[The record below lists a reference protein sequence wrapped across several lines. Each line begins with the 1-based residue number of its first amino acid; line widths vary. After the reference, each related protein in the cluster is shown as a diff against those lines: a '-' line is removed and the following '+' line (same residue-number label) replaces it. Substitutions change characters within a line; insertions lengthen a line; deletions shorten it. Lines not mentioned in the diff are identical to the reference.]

1 MSLSISILGQSNSIL
16 KAGFFQKF
24 LDADDTIEV
33 TSAGRIGASPS
44 LLGPY
49 FAQGDFFKGSE
60 FCIVD
65 TCVIDFSLLSANAI
79 DYYDVV
85 RWVEWIGHS
94 AKRANCEPVFV
105 CIPVSDINASRTIIS
120 ACISVCQKQDW
131 YYLDVRDVIA
141 AVVKSKNVDAKE
153 LYADGSHPAEFL
165 SGVIATHLG
174 NFLTKIRTAKT
185 AKCKRTFAF
194 TAYDRVPLKDQI
206 AGTPA
211 EYSSRLIAFSGV
223 RLERG
228 ETYPIHIGSDSS
240 IRGLMVNSAACKSV
254 LSIEGDRTFHKNLRL
269 KPYHPTNFE
278 ARLIPICRPI
288 RDHQGMVRLSLTSQD
303 VSMSDVTLHSSKD
316 ENNEGFIEVADLVVE
331 RGYDLVTYTT
341 TRPADPASIKWVAD

>member
-1 MSLSISILGQSNSIL
+1 MSLNISILGQSNSIL

-24 LDADDTIEV
+24 LDADDAIAV
-33 TSAGRIGASPS
+33 KSSGRIGASPS

-49 FAQGDFFKGSE
+49 FAQGDFFQGSE

-105 CIPVSDINASRTIIS
+105 CIPVSDVNASRTIIS

-131 YYLDVRDVIA
+131 YYLDVRDIIA
-141 AVVKSKNVDAKE
+141 AVAKSRNVDAKE

-165 SGVIATHLG
+165 SGEIAAHLG
-174 NFLTKIRTAKT
+174 NFLTKIRSAETAT
-185 AKCKRTFAF
+185 CKRTFAF
-194 TAYDRVPLKDQI
+194 AAYERVPLKDQI
-206 AGTPA
+206 QSAPV
-211 EYSSRLIAFSGV
+211 EYTSRLITFSGA

-228 ETYPIHIGSDSS
+228 ETYSIYVGSDASV
-240 IRGLMVNSAACKSV
+240 RGLMVNSAACKSV
-254 LSIEGDRTFHKNLRL
+254 LSIEGDRAFYKNLRL

-278 ARLIPICRPI
+278 ARLIPICKPI
-288 RDHQGMVRLSLTSQD
+288 RDHQGVVRLSLTNQD
-303 VSMSDVTLHSSKD
+303 VRMSDVTMHSSSD
-316 ENNEGFIEVADLVVE
+316 GNNDGFIEAADLVVE
-331 RGYDLVTYTT
+331 RGYDLITYTT
-341 TRPADPASIKWVAD
+341 TRPADPASIRWIPD

>member
-16 KAGFFQKF
+16 KAGFFQKC
-24 LDADDTIEV
+24 LDADVTIEV
-33 TSAGRIGASPS
+33 TSSGRIGASPS

-105 CIPVSDINASRTIIS
+105 CMPVSDINASRTIIS

-131 YYLDVRDVIA
+131 YYLDVRVVIA
-141 AVVKSKNVDAKE
+141 AVAKSQNVDAKE

-174 NFLTKIRTAKT
+174 NFLTKIRTAET

-194 TAYDRVPLKDQI
+194 TAYERVSLKDQI
-206 AGTPA
+206 AGSPV

-254 LSIEGDRTFHKNLRL
+254 LSIEGDRTFYKNLRL
-269 KPYHPTNFE
+269 TPYHPTNFE

-303 VSMSDVTLHSSKD
+303 VSMSDVTFHSSKD
-316 ENNEGFIEVADLVVE
+316 GNDEGFIEVADLVVE

-341 TRPADPASIKWVAD
+341 TRPADPASIRWMPD

>member
-24 LDADDTIEV
+24 LDADDTIAV
-33 TSAGRIGASPS
+33 KSSGRIGASPS

-49 FAQGDFFKGSE
+49 FAQGDFFQGAE

-131 YYLDVRDVIA
+131 YYLDVRDIIA
-141 AVVKSKNVDAKE
+141 AVVKSRSVDAKE

-174 NFLTKIRTAKT
+174 NFLAKIKT
-185 AKCKRTFAF
+185 AESTACKRTFAF
-194 TAYDRVPLKDQI
+194 TAYERVPLKDQI
-206 AGTPA
+206 RSAPV
-211 EYSSRLIAFSGV
+211 EYSSRLISFSGA

-228 ETYPIHIGSDSS
+228 ETYPVYIGSDSS

-254 LSIEGDRTFHKNLRL
+254 LSIEGDRTFYKNLRL

-278 ARLIPICRPI
+278 ARLIPICKPI
-288 RDHQGMVRLSLTSQD
+288 RDHQGVVKLSLADPD
-303 VSMSDVTLHSSKD
+303 VPISDVTMHSSKD
-316 ENNEGFIEVADLVVE
+316 ENNDGFVEVADLVVE
-331 RGYDLVTYTT
+331 RGYDLITYAT
-341 TRPADPASIKWVAD
+341 TRPADPASIRWMPD